1 MNKKENR
8 GIKRASTAVT
18 NSYKKKQRNKNNYKT
33 F

>member
-8 GIKRASTAVT
+8 DIKRASIAVT
-18 NSYKKKQRNKNNYKT
+18 NSYEKEQRNKNNYKT